1 MLTIMLSGGGD
12 ALRVVVILA
21 LFTVTFVVSGVL
33 TYRLR
38 KQKSVSGNAD
48 LEQSAHED
56 AVSSEGEN
64 NGH

>member
-12 ALRVVVILA
+12 ALSVVVILA
-21 LFTVTFVVSGVL
+21 LFTVTFVVSAVL

-48 LEQSAHED
+48 LEQLAHED